1 MNWRE
6 KKIYFIGIKGTGISG
21 LAVLL
26 QGDGAAVS
34 GSDTAEEFPSEAALK
49 KAGIESKL
57 FDEKNITP
65 DLDLII
71 YSSAYAREHP
81 ERQKA
86 RELEIQEMSYAEA
99 LAEYARG
106 KKTIVV
112 TGTHGKT
119 TTAALLGVVF
129 ETAGLDP
136 VVLAGDIVKN
146 WGSSVRIGKGEHF
159 IVEGDEYQEKF
170 RLLTLAGIVIPALD
184 WDHPDYFPTREAYL
198 KSFEDWFS
206 ENPRAKLVRSWEKE
220 DERIFRKA
228 KFILPGRKYRENC
241 LLAIRLCR
249 LFGIPEEKILSGI
262 NNFKGV
268 GRRLD
273 YYTPEDGKIVIVYD
287 YAHHP
292 EEIKATLAALKEKH
306 PGRALIAIFQPH
318 TYSRTEAFLKDFA
331 KSFSDAQA
339 VFFEKIYASAREQTQ
354 KISSEDL
361 IRETRKFHKKVF
373 SFEDFSLEKLPA
385 NSLLVFMGA
394 GDIWQKARE
403 LASLLGG
410 QKRNSD

>member
-26 QGDGAAVS
+26 QGEGAAVS

-49 KAGIESKL
+49 KAGIEIKL
-57 FDEKNITP
+57 FDEKNIIP
-65 DLDLII
+65 GLNLII
-71 YSSAYAREHP
+71 YSSAYAKEHP

-86 RELEIQEMSYAEA
+86 REFKIREISYAEA

-119 TTAALLGVVF
+119 TTTALLGVVF

-136 VVLAGDIVKN
+136 AVLAGDIVKN
-146 WGSSVRIGKGEHF
+146 WGSSVRAGRGEHF

-170 RLLTLAGIVIPALD
+170 RLFKPDGIVIPALD
-184 WDHPDYFPTREAYL
+184 WDHPDYFPTRKAYL

-220 DERIFRKA
+220 DEKIFQKA
-228 KFILPGRKYRENC
+228 KFVLPGRKYRGNC

-249 LFGIPEEKILSGI
+249 LFGISEEKIVSGI

-273 YYTPEDGKIVIVYD
+273 YYSDWIVYD

-292 EEIKATLAALKEKH
+292 EEIKATLDALHERH
-306 PGRALIAIFQPH
+306 PDKSLIAVFQPH
-318 TYSRTEAFLKDFA
+318 TYSRTKTFLKEF
-331 KSFSDAQA
+331 AQA
-339 VFFEKIYASAREQTQ
+339 FERAELVFFEKIYASARESASRRSG
-354 KISSEDL
+354 KIGVEDL

-373 SFEDFSLEKLPA
+373 SFENFSLEKLPA

-394 GDIWQKARE
+394 GDIWQKARK
-403 LASLLGG
+403 LASSLGG
-410 QKRNSD
+410 EKRNSD

>member
-26 QGDGAAVS
+26 QGEGAAVS

-49 KAGIESKL
+49 KAGIEIRL
-57 FDEKNITP
+57 FDEKNIT
-65 DLDLII
+65 LGLNLII
-71 YSSAYAREHP
+71 YSSAYPAGHP
-81 ERQKA
+81 ERKKA
-86 RELEIQEMSYAEA
+86 AELGIPELSYAEA

-119 TTAALLGVVF
+119 TTTALLGVVF

-136 VVLAGDIVKN
+136 AVLAGDIVKN
-146 WGSSVRIGKGEHF
+146 WGSSVRTGRGEYF

-170 RLLTLAGIVIPALD
+170 RLFKPDGIVIPALD

-206 ENPRAKLVRSWEKE
+206 ENPRAKLVRAWEQE

-228 KFILPGRKYRENC
+228 KFVLPGRKYRENC

-249 LFGIPEEKILSGI
+249 LFGISEEKIVSGI

-273 YYTPEDGKIVIVYD
+273 YYSDWIVYD

-292 EEIKATLAALKEKH
+292 EEIKATLDALHERH
-306 PGRALIAIFQPH
+306 PDKSLIAVFQPH
-318 TYSRTEAFLKDFA
+318 TYSRTKTFLKEF
-331 KSFSDAQA
+331 AQA
-339 VFFEKIYASAREQTQ
+339 FERAELVFFEKIYASARESASRRSG
-354 KISSEDL
+354 KIGIEDL

-394 GDIWQKARE
+394 GDIWQKARK
-403 LASLLGG
+403 LASSLGG
-410 QKRNSD
+410 EERNSD

>member
-26 QGDGAAVS
+26 QGEGAAVS

-49 KAGIESKL
+49 KAGIEIRL
-57 FDEKNITP
+57 FDEKNIT
-65 DLDLII
+65 LGLNLII
-71 YSSAYAREHP
+71 YSSAYPAGHP
-81 ERQKA
+81 ERKKA
-86 RELEIQEMSYAEA
+86 AELGIPELSYAEA

-119 TTAALLGVVF
+119 TTTALLGVVF

-136 VVLAGDIVKN
+136 AVLAGDIVKN
-146 WGSSVRIGKGEHF
+146 WGSSVRTGRGEHF

-170 RLLTLAGIVIPALD
+170 RLFKPDGIVIPALD

-198 KSFEDWFS
+198 KSFEDWFF

-220 DERIFRKA
+220 DEKIFQKA
-228 KFILPGRKYRENC
+228 KFVLPGRKYRGNC

-249 LFGIPEEKILSGI
+249 LFGISEEKIVSGI

-273 YYTPEDGKIVIVYD
+273 YYSDWIVYD

-292 EEIKATLAALKEKH
+292 EEIKATLDALHERH
-306 PGRALIAIFQPH
+306 PDKSLIAVFQPH
-318 TYSRTEAFLKDFA
+318 TYSRTKTFLKEF
-331 KSFSDAQA
+331 AQA
-339 VFFEKIYASAREQTQ
+339 FERAELVFFEKIYASARESASRRSG
-354 KISSEDL
+354 KIGIEDL

-373 SFEDFSLEKLPA
+373 SFENFSLEKLPA

-394 GDIWQKARE
+394 GDIWQKARK
-403 LASLLGG
+403 LASSLGG
-410 QKRNSD
+410 EKRNSD

>member
-21 LAVLL
+21 LAVLF
-26 QGDGAAVS
+26 QGEGATVS

-49 KAGIESKL
+49 KAGIEIRL
-57 FDEKNITP
+57 FDEKNIT
-65 DLDLII
+65 LGLNLII
-71 YSSAYAREHP
+71 YSSAYPAGHP
-81 ERQKA
+81 ERKKA
-86 RELEIQEMSYAEA
+86 AELGIPELSYAEA

-119 TTAALLGVVF
+119 TTTALLGVVF

-136 VVLAGDIVKN
+136 AVLAGDIVKN
-146 WGSSVRIGKGEHF
+146 WGSSVRIGRGEHF

-170 RLLTLAGIVIPALD
+170 RLFKPDGIVIPALD

-198 KSFEDWFS
+198 KSFEDWFF

-220 DERIFRKA
+220 DEKIFQKA
-228 KFILPGRKYRENC
+228 KFVLPGRKYRENC
-241 LLAIRLCR
+241 LLSIRLCR
-249 LFGIPEEKILSGI
+249 LFGISEEKIVSGI

-273 YYTPEDGKIVIVYD
+273 YYSDWIVYD

-292 EEIKATLAALKEKH
+292 EEIKATLDALHERH
-306 PGRALIAIFQPH
+306 PDKSLIAVFQPH
-318 TYSRTEAFLKDFA
+318 TYSRTKTFLKEF
-331 KSFSDAQA
+331 AQA
-339 VFFEKIYASAREQTQ
+339 FERAELVFFEKIYASARESASRRSG
-354 KISSEDL
+354 KIGIEDL

-394 GDIWQKARE
+394 GDIWQKARK
-403 LASLLGG
+403 LASSLGG
-410 QKRNSD
+410 EKRNSD

>member
-1 MNWRE
+1 MIWKN

-26 QGDGAAVS
+26 QGEGAAVS

-49 KAGIESKL
+49 KAGIKIRL
-57 FDEKNITP
+57 FDEKNIIP
-65 DLDLII
+65 GLNLVI
-71 YSSAYAREHP
+71 YSSAYPAGHP
-81 ERQKA
+81 ERKKA
-86 RELEIQEMSYAEA
+86 AELGIPELSYAEA

-119 TTAALLGVVF
+119 TTTALLGVVF

-136 VVLAGDIVKN
+136 AVLAGDIVKN
-146 WGSSVRIGKGEHF
+146 WGSSVRTGRGEYF

-170 RLLTLAGIVIPALD
+170 RLFKPDGIVIPALD

-198 KSFEDWFS
+198 KSFEDWFF

-220 DERIFRKA
+220 DEKIFQKA
-228 KFILPGRKYRENC
+228 KFVLPGRKYRENC

-249 LFGIPEEKILSGI
+249 LFGISEEKIVSGI

-273 YYTPEDGKIVIVYD
+273 YYSDWIVYD

-292 EEIKATLAALKEKH
+292 EEIKATLDALHERH
-306 PGRALIAIFQPH
+306 PDKSLIAVFQPH
-318 TYSRTEAFLKDFA
+318 TYSRTKTFLKEF
-331 KSFSDAQA
+331 AQA
-339 VFFEKIYASAREQTQ
+339 FERAELVFFEKIYASARESASRRSG
-354 KISSEDL
+354 KIGIEDL

-394 GDIWQKARE
+394 GDIWQKARK
-403 LASLLGG
+403 LASSLGG
-410 QKRNSD
+410 EERNSD

>member
-26 QGDGAAVS
+26 QGEGAAVS

-49 KAGIESKL
+49 KAGIKIRL
-57 FDEKNITP
+57 FDEKNIIP
-65 DLDLII
+65 GLNLVI
-71 YSSAYAREHP
+71 YSSAYPAGHP
-81 ERQKA
+81 ERKKA
-86 RELEIQEMSYAEA
+86 AELGIPELSYAEA

-119 TTAALLGVVF
+119 TTTALLGVVF

-136 VVLAGDIVKN
+136 AVLAGDIVKN
-146 WGSSVRIGKGEHF
+146 WGSSVRTGRGEHF

-170 RLLTLAGIVIPALD
+170 RLFKPDGIVIPALD

-220 DERIFRKA
+220 DEKIFQKA
-228 KFILPGRKYRENC
+228 KFVLPGRKYRENC

-249 LFGIPEEKILSGI
+249 LFGISEEKIVSGI

-273 YYTPEDGKIVIVYD
+273 YYSDWIVYD

-292 EEIKATLAALKEKH
+292 EEIKATLDALHERH
-306 PGRALIAIFQPH
+306 PDKSLIAVFQPH
-318 TYSRTEAFLKDFA
+318 TYSRTKTFLKEF
-331 KSFSDAQA
+331 AQA
-339 VFFEKIYASAREQTQ
+339 FERAELVFFEKIYASARESASRRSG
-354 KISSEDL
+354 KIGIEDL

-394 GDIWQKARE
+394 GDIWQKARK
-403 LASLLGG
+403 LASSLGG
-410 QKRNSD
+410 EERNSD

>member
-1 MNWRE
+1 MIWKN

-26 QGDGAAVS
+26 QGEGAAVS

-49 KAGIESKL
+49 KAGIKIRL
-57 FDEKNITP
+57 FDEKNIIP
-65 DLDLII
+65 GLNLVI
-71 YSSAYAREHP
+71 YSSAYPAGHP
-81 ERQKA
+81 ERKKA
-86 RELEIQEMSYAEA
+86 AELGIPELSYAEA

-136 VVLAGDIVKN
+136 AVLAGDIVKN
-146 WGSSVRIGKGEHF
+146 WGSSVRTGRGEHF

-170 RLLTLAGIVIPALD
+170 RLFKPDGIVIPALD

-206 ENPRAKLVRSWEKE
+206 ENPRAKLVRAWEQE

-228 KFILPGRKYRENC
+228 KFVLPGRKYRENC

-249 LFGIPEEKILSGI
+249 LFGISEEKIVSGI

-273 YYTPEDGKIVIVYD
+273 YYSDWIVYD

-292 EEIKATLAALKEKH
+292 EEIKATLDALHERH
-306 PGRALIAIFQPH
+306 PDKSLIAVFQPH
-318 TYSRTEAFLKDFA
+318 TYSRTKIFLKEF
-331 KSFSDAQA
+331 AQA
-339 VFFEKIYASAREQTQ
+339 FERAELVFFEKIYASARESASRRSG
-354 KISSEDL
+354 KIGIEDL

-373 SFEDFSLEKLPA
+373 SFEDFSLEKLSA

-394 GDIWQKARE
+394 GDIWQKARK

-410 QKRNSD
+410 KERNPD

>member
-21 LAVLL
+21 LAVLF
-26 QGDGAAVS
+26 QGEGATVS

-49 KAGIESKL
+49 KAGIEIRL
-57 FDEKNITP
+57 FDEKNIT
-65 DLDLII
+65 LGLNLII
-71 YSSAYAREHP
+71 YSSAYPAGHP
-81 ERQKA
+81 ERKKA
-86 RELEIQEMSYAEA
+86 AELGIPELSYAEA

-136 VVLAGDIVKN
+136 AVLAGDIVKN
-146 WGSSVRIGKGEHF
+146 WGSSVRIGRGEHF

-170 RLLTLAGIVIPALD
+170 RLFKPDGIVIPALD

-198 KSFEDWFS
+198 KSFEDWFF

-220 DERIFRKA
+220 DEKIFQKA
-228 KFILPGRKYRENC
+228 KFVLPGRKYRENC
-241 LLAIRLCR
+241 LLSIRLCR
-249 LFGIPEEKILSGI
+249 LFGISEEKIVSGI

-273 YYTPEDGKIVIVYD
+273 YYSDWIVYD

-292 EEIKATLAALKEKH
+292 EEIKATLDALHERH
-306 PGRALIAIFQPH
+306 PDKSLIAVFQPH
-318 TYSRTEAFLKDFA
+318 TYSRTKTFLKEF
-331 KSFSDAQA
+331 AQA
-339 VFFEKIYASAREQTQ
+339 FERAELVFFEKIYASARESASRRSG
-354 KISSEDL
+354 KIGIEDL

-394 GDIWQKARE
+394 GDIWQKARK
-403 LASLLGG
+403 LASSLGG
-410 QKRNSD
+410 EERNPD